1 MKHATEITSTEGGKR
16 RRPKPLAATCFLL
29 LPMLLTLTFAT
40 CGGTTTPEAE
50 EAATETAPAG
60 ATDAA
65 VAYEPAYPDEVSDEG
80 LSEEDV
86 EQQAGEHAHADEED
100 HEHDGDDHEDDGE
113 H

>member
-1 MKHATEITSTEGGKR
+1 
-16 RRPKPLAATCFLL
+16 
-29 LPMLLTLTFAT
+29 MLLTLTFVA
-40 CGGTTTPEAE
+40 CGAATTPEAE

-86 EQQAGEHAHADEED
+86 EQQEGEHTHGDGETHSHDDEG
-100 HEHDGDDHEDDGE
+100 EHGHDDGDHDDGDHEDD
-113 H
+113 HQH